1 LCLIKVVD
9 NEDNTTPLEV
19 NNVDDQQI
27 QREIVTITLKK
38 VLVVGKTYKISM
50 KFTSYLNDELRGFYR
65 SKYEENG
72 VTK

>member
-1 LCLIKVVD
+1 MCLIKVVD
-9 NEDNTTPLEV
+9 NKDNTQFEV
-19 NNVDDQQI
+19 NGVDDQQI

-38 VLVVGKTYKISM
+38 ELVVGEKYKISM
-50 KFTSYLNDELRGFYR
+50 KLISYLNDELRGFYR

>member
-1 LCLIKVVD
+1 MCLIKVVD
-9 NEDNTTPLEV
+9 NKDNTQFEV
-19 NNVDDQQI
+19 NGVDDQQI

-38 VLVVGKTYKISM
+38 ELVVGKTYKISM
-50 KFTSYLNDELRGFYR
+50 KFISYLNDELRGFYR

>member
-1 LCLIKVVD
+1 MCLIKVVD
-9 NEDNTTPLEV
+9 NKDNTQFEV
-19 NNVDDQQI
+19 NGVDDQQI

-38 VLVVGKTYKISM
+38 ELVVGEKYKISM
-50 KFTSYLNDELRGFYR
+50 KFISYLNDELRGFYR